1 MTIYIEN
8 EAAKQ
13 LDFDFKQIIEKVV
26 TECIAYEKC
35 PYEAEINILLT
46 NDNEIKEI
54 NKEFRGIDKPTDVL
68 SFPAID
74 FIAGNFPAIDFT
86 AGNSPAIGFNIANLG
101 EAGSEYFNPE
111 TGELI
116 LGDIVISVDR
126 AGAQAEEYGHSIIR
140 EIAFLTAHSMFHLMG
155 YDHMTDEERE
165 VMEEKQ
171 EEVLKRLEILR

>member
-13 LDFDFKQIIEKVV
+13 LDFEFKQIIEKVV

-74 FIAGNFPAIDFT
+74 FT
-86 AGNSPAIGFNIANLG
+86 AGNSPAIDFNIANLG